1 MGLGGRYINY
11 KQMKKIKL
19 SSIIALA
26 YLVIFPAFISAK
38 KQYNSYKGLVMA
50 GYQGWF
56 NTPDDGAGRGW
67 RHYGRDF
74 KPGLC
79 TIDMWPDVSEYSKT
93 YETKF
98 SFADGNMAKVFSSN
112 DESTVLTHF
121 SWMNKYGIDGV
132 FMQRFVSEVKNKS
145 GYNHFTKIFSSAV
158 KGANKYDRA
167 ICVMYDLSG
176 MKKGDADFILSDM
189 DSINT
194 KFDFFKRKKCPGY
207 LFNSGKP
214 LVCVWG
220 IGFNDKRVYG
230 LDDANELIDGLKK
243 KGYSVMIGVPTR
255 WRELKGDAVP
265 DSTLHTI
272 IKKCDILMPWFVGR
286 YDENSYAGFSTI
298 LPKDI
303 AWCKANK
310 VDYAPLVY
318 PGFSWKNLKGT
329 DTKQIPRNGGS
340 FYWKQIAGA
349 INAGAEMLY
358 VAMFDE
364 MDEGTAIF
372 KCATEVPVGESVFVP
387 LEKELGNDYYLWL
400 TGKAGVMLRENKTVS
415 TQLPVRKK

>member
-1 MGLGGRYINY
+1 M
-11 KQMKKIKL
+11 IKYTVVL
-19 SSIIALA
+19 IAFLTCFS
-26 YLVIFPAFISAK
+26 VEVVAK
-38 KQYNSYKGLVMA
+38 KHYDSYKGLVMA

-56 NTPDDGAGRGW
+56 NTPEDEAGRGW

-93 YETKF
+93 YKSGF
-98 SFADGNMAKVFSSN
+98 SFLNDSPAYVFSSN

-121 SWMNKYGIDGV
+121 RWMKEYGIDGV
-132 FMQRFVSEVKNKS
+132 FMQRFVSEVKGKS
-145 GYNHFTKIFSSAV
+145 GYNHFTKVFNSAV
-158 KGANKYDRA
+158 IGANKYDRA

-176 MKKGDADFILSDM
+176 MKKGDANYILSDM
-189 DSINT
+189 DSLNG
-194 KFDFFKRKKCPGY
+194 KFNFFKRKKCPSY
-207 LFNSGKP
+207 LFNNGKP

-230 LDDANELIDGLKK
+230 LDDANELIDGLKR

-255 WRELKGDAVP
+255 WRELKGDAVS

-286 YDENSYAGFSTI
+286 YDEKSYDSFSAI

-318 PGFSWKNLKGT
+318 PGFSWKNMKGP

-340 FYWKQIAGA
+340 FFWKQIAGA
-349 INAGAEMLY
+349 MNAGCEMLY

-372 KCATEVPVGESVFVP
+372 KCATEVPAGESVFVP
-387 LEKELGNDYYLWL
+387 IEKELGSDYYLWL
-400 TGKAGVMLRENKTVS
+400 TGKAGEMLRAKKTVA
-415 TQLPVRKK
+415 TEMPERKK